1 MSARGLA
8 SGLVQPIAR
17 GLVLSAA
24 GGGGG
29 APWGGL
35 TNIVGFYPLNE
46 SSGVGV
52 ESSATSVD
60 LTAFNSPTAD
70 ATGAPN
76 GTQCRVK
83 GATAYFTGAVEP
95 VGVAQGYQYSLS
107 IWFNGSAQLSI
118 AALSDGGALGNI
130 IQLETDSGDFYV
142 RTRDTLTTSAFGYI
156 GALSS
161 GVWHH
166 AIVVVD
172 GTSGTVYVDGA
183 EVGTFV
189 IGGSGILQTTSSTLF
204 AAGADGYVV
213 GSGKFW
219 SYFAT
224 RYALTAADA
233 VFLYNSGAGR
243 TWAQIQAYSP

>member
-1 MSARGLA
+1 MSARGLT
-8 SGLVQPIAR
+8 SGLVLPIAR
-17 GLVLSAA
+17 GLVRSAQ
-24 GGGGG
+24 GGGG

-46 SSGVGV
+46 ASGVAV
-52 ESSATSVD
+52 DSSATSVD

-107 IWFNGSAQLSI
+107 IWFSGSAQLSI
-118 AALSDGGALGNI
+118 AALSDGGAFGNI
-130 IQLETDSGDFYV
+130 IQLQTESGDFYV
-142 RTRDTLTTSAFGYI
+142 GTRNTLTTYAFGYI

-172 GTSGTVYVDGA
+172 GTSGTLYIDGA
-183 EVGTFV
+183 QVGTFV
-189 IGGSGILQTTSSTLF
+189 IGGSGILQTTSSTLW
-204 AAGADGYVV
+204 AAGADGYTA
-213 GSGKFW
+213 GTGKFW
-219 SYFAT
+219 SYFVT
-224 RYALTAADA
+224 RHALTAADA
-233 VFLYNSGAGR
+233 AFLYNSGTGR